1 MALVERSSAIDADPT
16 VPVSGDSGR
25 ADVESPDARR
35 GDDGAPGAPDRHA
48 DGPAPDQAEHDG
60 GLGSATDRAFR
71 LPKPA
76 LPIGFLA
83 LAVAMLAAASIGAS
97 DMSFSSVVRELLDG
111 LPGLSVD
118 SGLTDAERSILW
130 QWRLPRAVLGAL
142 VGASLAL
149 GGATYQG
156 VFRNPLAD
164 PFLLGVAAGAG
175 LGATVAIVYGLDI
188 GWGPVHSVPLA
199 AFVGALVA
207 ISASAAIGFGASRS
221 PASLLLAGVAVAS
234 FLTAL
239 QTYIMQRNSDVL
251 VEVYTWIL
259 GRLGTFGWGEVLVV
273 LPYFVICSAVILALR
288 RQLDVLQLGDDEAAA
303 LGVKVV
309 TVRVVLVVA
318 ASLMAAAA
326 VAVSGLIGFVGII
339 VPHFI
344 RLTVGAGY
352 RSVLP
357 LSAVGGAVFVVFADI
372 GARNLTGGAEM
383 PIGVV
388 TAFFGAPFF
397 VLVMWTRRSTFL

>member
-1 MALVERSSAIDADPT
+1 MALVKRRTTAVDGDASASADPF
-16 VPVSGDSGR
+16 DS
-25 ADVESPDARR
+25 AHDSASV
-35 GDDGAPGAPDRHA
+35 PGADPGGIGSA
-48 DGPAPDQAEHDG
+48 GEHVA
-60 GLGSATDRAFR
+60 ATDRAFR
-71 LPKPA
+71 LPSPA

-83 LAVAMLAAASIGAS
+83 LAAAMLAAAGIGAS
-97 DMSFSSVVRELLDG
+97 DMTFPSVVRELLDG
-111 LPGLSVD
+111 IPGLSVE
-118 SGLTDAERSILW
+118 SGLSEAERSILW
-130 QWRLPRAVLGAL
+130 QWRLPRAALGAL

-149 GGATYQG
+149 SGATYQG

-175 LGATVAIVYGLDI
+175 LGATVAIVSGLDI
-188 GWGPVHSVPLA
+188 GWGPIHSVPIA
-199 AFVGALVA
+199 AFLGALLA
-207 ISASAAIGFGASRS
+207 ITASAAIGFGASRS

-234 FLTAL
+234 FLTAF
-239 QTYIMQRNSDVL
+239 QTYIMQRNTDVL

-273 LPYFVICSAVILALR
+273 LPYFVVCAGVILALR
-288 RQLDVLQLGDDEAAA
+288 RHLDVLQLGDDEAAA
-303 LGVKVV
+303 LGVKVA

-344 RLTVGAGY
+344 RLAVGTGY
-352 RSVLP
+352 RTVLP
-357 LSAVGGAVFVVFADI
+357 LSAIGGAVFVVLADI
-372 GARNLTGGAEM
+372 GARNLAGGAEM

-397 VLVMWTRRSTFL
+397 AVVMWTKRSSFS